1 MQTLEVEDTKP
12 VKETRK
18 ESAEMQEESE
28 DSDVM
33 ETI

>member
-18 ESAEMQEESE
+18 ESAEMQEE
-28 DSDVM
+28 
-33 ETI
+33 IRRQ